1 MAGERRADPSCGSYP
16 VMDDS
21 ASSLSEISRKE
32 TLFGPVFETD
42 LRLSLDWPYTVGT
55 QHAEQTICWCAPNP
69 NHGTDIICFL
79 SAVPRSEGGG
89 RGCGGGDGCALF
101 L

>member
-1 MAGERRADPSCGSYP
+1 MAGERRADPSCGSGP

-21 ASSLSEISRKE
+21 ASPLSEISHKE

-42 LRLSLDWPYTVGT
+42 LTLSLDWPYTEDT
-55 QHAEQTICWCAPNP
+55 QHAEQTICWCTPNR
-69 NHGTDIICFL
+69 GIICFL
-79 SAVPRSEGGG
+79 SAVPRGEGRG